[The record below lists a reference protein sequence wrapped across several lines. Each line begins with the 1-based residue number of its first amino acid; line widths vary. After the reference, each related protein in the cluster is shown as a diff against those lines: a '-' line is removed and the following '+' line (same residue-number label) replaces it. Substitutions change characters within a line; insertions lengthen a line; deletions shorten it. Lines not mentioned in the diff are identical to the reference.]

1 LSTTTRRTSA
11 DSDAALIKRYARA
24 FVATASTTQ
33 PPETAPGAPSHSV
46 CDILRSISLHVGAC
60 DSCHWNLH
68 NNPRLEDVGVIADR
82 ASLEHQGGAQVCVAV
97 LCQLEFLMNKETLV
111 PARDLA
117 KKRRAL
123 FPGESESYRAAR
135 EALLENEI
143 EFRRH
148 MTELTEQRQALPPGP
163 LVQKN
168 YRFKD
173 ENAFEVGLI
182 DLFGDK
188 DTLVTYFWMYGPQ
201 RERPCPMCT
210 NLLGSLNGNAQDIK
224 QRVALKV
231 LGRSSVERPLAF
243 AQERGWRDLNFI
255 QTVGD
260 DYAKDLGL
268 IDKDG
273 FEYPALVVFKRDGD
287 AVRVFWASEMS
298 KEMADPGQDPRGA
311 PDLASLWNVL
321 DLTPGGRGTDWYP
334 KLNY

>member
-1 LSTTTRRTSA
+1 
-11 DSDAALIKRYARA
+11 
-24 FVATASTTQ
+24 
-33 PPETAPGAPSHSV
+33 
-46 CDILRSISLHVGAC
+46 
-60 DSCHWNLH
+60 
-68 NNPRLEDVGVIADR
+68 
-82 ASLEHQGGAQVCVAV
+82 
-97 LCQLEFLMNKETLV
+97 
-111 PARDLA
+111 
-117 KKRRAL
+117 
-123 FPGESESYRAAR
+123 
-135 EALLENEI
+135 
-143 EFRRH
+143 
-148 MTELTEQRQALPPGP
+148 
-163 LVQKN
+163 
-168 YRFKD
+168 
-173 ENAFEVGLI
+173 VGLI

-231 LGRSSVERPLAF
+231 LGRSSVERQFAF

-321 DLTPGGRGTDWYP
+321 DLTPDGRGTDWYP